1 MVDKILNWMVGY
13 MESTGYAMAASRL
26 ASLGMMIAKLLWKS
40 FIRLRKKLKRRSKSL

>member
-26 ASLGMMIAKLLWKS
+26 ASLGMHDQAKALMQQFYKAKE
-40 FIRLRKKLKRRSKSL
+40 KKNA